1 MLWALILR
9 AKTLSNLRSGNLE
22 YTPWPESFVSR
33 YKSEGIWTEQTL
45 DTLLQPHLCD
55 NKTAVIDD
63 HISWTYKEL
72 EEKSNYLALKLRK
85 KNINQGDKVVVHL
98 PNSCALFELLFAL
111 FKIGAHP
118 IMALPS
124 HRLNEVSYFCEFTKA
139 KAYIGAKQS
148 SNSFGNSILTSLLED
163 KLIDFGLL
171 VELDDNFISI
181 AEYLNIDTANSQLNK
196 TQISASDIALFQLSG
211 GTTGVPKLIPRTHYD
226 YVYSVLASNQICNIS
241 KDTVY
246 LAVLPVCHNFPMSSP
261 GALGV
266 FAAGGTLVLSNSGAP
281 DNAFSLIEQHKVT
294 ITALV
299 PPLAITWMNTF
310 ENQVIKSDIS
320 SLEVL
325 QVGGAKLSCEAA
337 KRVSPILGCTLQQVF
352 GMAEGLVNYTRLND
366 DLDTI
371 SNTQGRPISV
381 FDEVKI
387 LDDEDNLAPTG
398 TTGHLLTRGPYTIR
412 GYYKAPIH
420 NLKSFTEEGFYR
432 TGDLAKQTDEGYL
445 IVEGRSKDQIN
456 KGGEKISAEELENYL
471 LEHKDILD
479 ASVVAM
485 PDEYLGERV
494 CAFIITKNNIET
506 PLKAIQ
512 VNKFLRNKQL
522 AEFKYPDRF
531 EFLKNFPK
539 TKFGKVDKKALRLM
553 IAQKLTK
560 LSEQFSNSPL
570 AVKG

>member
-1 MLWALILR
+1 LN
-9 AKTLSNLRSGNLE
+9 NLAAENQA
-22 YTPWPESFVSR
+22 YTTWPKQFVSR

-45 DTLLQPHLCD
+45 DSLLLPHLNN
-55 NKTAVIDD
+55 NKIAVIDE

-72 EEKSNYLALKLRK
+72 EEKSNHLALKLRK
-85 KNINQGDKVVVHL
+85 KGINQGDRVVVHL

-124 HRLNEVSYFCEFTKA
+124 HRFNEVSYFCEFTKA
-139 KAYIGAKQS
+139 KAYIGSKQE
-148 SNSFGNSILTSLLED
+148 SNSFGNSILTALLERQ
-163 KLIDFGLL
+163 LIEFGLL
-171 VELDDNFISI
+171 VELDDNFVSI
-181 AEYLNIDTANSQLNK
+181 AELLNIDTSNTQLNK

-226 YVYSVLASNQICNIS
+226 YVYSVLASNEICNIS
-241 KDTVY
+241 QDTVY

-281 DNAFSLIEQHKVT
+281 DNAFALIEQYKVT

-299 PPLAITWMNTF
+299 PPLAITWMNAF
-310 ENQVIKSDIS
+310 DNQANKANIS

-325 QVGGAKLSCEAA
+325 QVGGAKFSSEAA
-337 KRVSPILGCTLQQVF
+337 KKVSPILGCTLQQVF
-352 GMAEGLVNYTRLND
+352 GMAEGLVNYTRLD
-366 DLDTI
+366 DDQETI

-381 FDEVKI
+381 FDEIKI
-387 LDDEDNLAPTG
+387 LDDEDNLVATG
-398 TTGHLLTRGPYTIR
+398 ITGHLLTRGPYTIR
-412 GYYKAPIH
+412 GYYKAPAH
-420 NLKSFTEEGFYR
+420 NLKSFTEDGFYR
-432 TGDLAKQTDEGYL
+432 TGDLARQTAEGYL
-445 IVEGRSKDQIN
+445 IVEGRTKDQIN
-456 KGGEKISAEELENYL
+456 KGGEKIAAEELENYL
-471 LEHKDILD
+471 LEHNYVLD

-485 PDEYLGERV
+485 PDKHLGERI
-494 CAFIITKNNIET
+494 CAFIITTNNIET
-506 PLKAIQ
+506 PLKAIHL
-512 VNKFLRNKQL
+512 NKFLRNKQL

-531 EFLKNFPK
+531 EFLKSFPK

-553 IAQKLTK
+553 IAEKLVQ
-560 LSEQFSNSPL
+560 LSEQFSNTPL